1 VSESDEE
8 YIAAFL
14 RGDELAFR
22 ELLERYQEPVLGLLQ
37 RMTRDRQA
45 AEDLFQ
51 EVFLKVFRQ
60 VASLRDRTRF
70 RVWLF
75 RIAVHQ
81 ARRFFEQ
88 HKRMAD
94 MSVADQS
101 IGQEP
106 DVVERD
112 DLLARVRD
120 AVELLPERQREVV
133 VLRAY
138 QGLSYEE
145 IAEALGVTAENA
157 RANFYQGMKKL
168 KRDFGPE
175 TGEPA

>member
-8 YIAAFL
+8 DIAAFL
-14 RGDELAFR
+14 RGEELGFR
-22 ELLERYQEPVLGLLQ
+22 RLLERYQEPVLGLLQ

-60 VASLRDRTRF
+60 VAGLRDRTRF

-75 RIAVHQ
+75 RVAIHQ
-81 ARRFFEQ
+81 ARRFFERR
-88 HKRMAD
+88 KV
-94 MSVADQS
+94 VADV
-101 IGQEP
+101 
-106 DVVERD
+106 DVEGE
-112 DLLARVRD
+112 AIAHAQD
-120 AVELLPERQREVV
+120 AVEQSDLLGRVRSAVDRLPERQREVV

-145 IAEALGVTAENA
+145 IADALDVTAENA
-157 RANFYQGMKKL
+157 RANFYQAMKKL
-168 KRDFGPE
+168 KRDFSPE
-175 TGEPA
+175 TGELP